1 MGGQVIDIPGYVI
14 KREIGAGG
22 MATVHLAMQTS
33 LEREVALKVMSPAL
47 AADPTFSKRFLQE
60 ARMLASLAHPN
71 IVAVYDVGVT
81 ASQLHYFS
89 MQYLPGGDLAGRVK
103 RGIEERDLVIAVAG
117 VARALGYA
125 HQRGY
130 VHRDVAPGNI
140 LYDANNNPVLTD
152 FGIAL
157 AAASG
162 SRITSAGFSVGTS
175 HYMSPEQARG
185 GDVDARSDIYS
196 LGVLTYY
203 GLVGK
208 PPYDGADGF
217 AVAYA
222 HVFEP
227 VPRLPAEK
235 AHWQPLVDRALAKDP
250 KDRFNDTEQFLEG
263 LAAAVP
269 QYATLF
275 RDDAAPTPAPAP
287 RPAPAATTL
296 VSMPAAR
303 PAGSDVATKVPRST
317 PTPSNPARTSNTP
330 TPKPVADKKPSSGVM
345 RWWPVFIVLIGVGL
359 IGFAMFARRSTPRPA
374 PATPVPA
381 PTAQTPSPTPAPP
394 SPSTAAS
401 PSESPAVTTTTAP
414 TPAPAPTETSPPNS
428 QNPPTAMDAVE
439 ASDAQAATNQVQ
451 LADLPTVVDPVNE
464 AVRLARV
471 DFAAQRFTNPPGN
484 NALERYQMAL
494 KLDPKNK
501 QVRQGIVEIA
511 KRYIDIAE
519 KNRATGDL
527 AAYDRYLKSAADVG
541 KSMPDDTE
549 VPKAIAQS
557 RQSAAAPFIA
567 QGKTA
572 AGTGDKAGAKAA
584 FEKAQQLDPDS
595 EAAREGL
602 KYVATIGEPG
612 FTFRDRLGDGQ
623 GPEMVVIDSRTAM
636 AKHDVTRGEFRR
648 FWNSGG
654 KAQFE
659 NESISC
665 RDRESVFRS
674 SKKRGWENP
683 DVAQDDSHP
692 VVCVSWGE
700 AAAYAQWLSKQT
712 GKHYRLMT
720 AAEFDSVA
728 RKAPG
733 GACKSNLADVSFDKK
748 FDSRDGGD
756 CDDGFAGTSPVG
768 HFGGVAGGIADI
780 DGNVRTWV
788 GACGNGAAADVGS
801 RCRDFLVKGR
811 SWLSPPRESAT
822 FSDTYSADVALNT
835 VGFRVVRDMEK

>member
-1 MGGQVIDIPGYVI
+1 VIDIPGYVI

-22 MATVHLAMQTS
+22 MATVHLATQTS
-33 LEREVALKVMSPAL
+33 LEREVALKVMSQAL

-81 ASQLHYFS
+81 PSQLHYFS
-89 MQYLPGGDLAGRVK
+89 MQYLPGGDLAARV
-103 RGIEERDLVIAVAG
+103 RAGIEERDLVVAVAG
-117 VARALGYA
+117 VAKALGYA

-196 LGVLTYY
+196 LGVLTYF
-203 GLVGK
+203 GLAGK
-208 PPYDGADGF
+208 PPYDGSDGF

-222 HVFEP
+222 HVFEAI
-227 VPRLPAEK
+227 PRLPLEK
-235 AHWQPLVDRALAKDP
+235 AHWQPLIDRALAKDP
-250 KDRFNDTEQFLEG
+250 KDRFNSTEQFLEG

-275 RDDAAPTPAPAP
+275 RDDIPAAPSP
-287 RPAPAATTL
+287 RPAAATT
-296 VSMPAAR
+296 VMSMPAAR

-317 PTPSNPARTSNTP
+317 PAPASAARAKNTP
-330 TPKPVADKKPSSGVM
+330 QSTPAVVVEKKPASALM

-359 IGFAMFARRSTPRPA
+359 IAFAMFVRKTAPR
-374 PATPVPA
+374 PA
-381 PTAQTPSPTPAPP
+381 PTAQQSAPPP
-394 SPSTAAS
+394 SPSPS
-401 PSESPAVTTTTAP
+401 PVSSPPSTP
-414 TPAPAPTETSPPNS
+414 PAPANETPAVATNTPPTAETTPPPNAT
-428 QNPPTAMDAVE
+428 NPPTAMDAVE
-439 ASDAQAATNQVQ
+439 SADAQAAGADPTQ
-451 LADLPTVVDPVNE
+451 LTDLPTVVDPVVE
-464 AVRLARV
+464 AIRLGRV
-471 DFAAQRFTNPPGN
+471 DFAAQRLTTPQGN
-484 NALERYQMAL
+484 NALERFQLAL

-501 QVRQGIVEIA
+501 QARQGIVDIA
-511 KRYIDIAE
+511 KRYIDIGE
-519 KNRATGDL
+519 KNRAGNDL
-527 AAYDRYLKSAADVG
+527 AAYDRYLKTALDVG
-541 KSMPDDTE
+541 KSIPDDNE
-549 VPKAIAQS
+549 VAKVVAQS
-557 RQSAAAPFIA
+557 RQSASAPFIA

-572 AGTGDKAGAKAA
+572 ASIGDKAGAKAA
-584 FEKAQQLDPDS
+584 YEKAQQLDPDS
-595 EAAREGL
+595 DAAKEGL

-612 FTFRDRLGDGQ
+612 FAFRDKMGDGQ
-623 GPEMVVIDSRTAM
+623 GPELVVVDARMAM

-648 FWNSGG
+648 FWNAAG
-654 KAQFE
+654 KSQFPAGD
-659 NESISC
+659 ISC

-674 SKKRGWENP
+674 SKKRTWENP
-683 DVAQDDSHP
+683 DVTQDDNHP
-692 VVCVSWGE
+692 VVCVSWPE

-712 GKHYRLMT
+712 AKHYRLMT
-720 AAEFDSVA
+720 AAEFDSAV
-728 RKAPG
+728 RKAPN
-733 GACKSNLADVSFDKK
+733 GACKSNLADASFNKTY
-748 FDSRDGGD
+748 DSRDGAD

-768 HFGGVAGGIADI
+768 RFGGVIGDI
-780 DGNVRTWV
+780 DGNVRIWV

-811 SWLSPPRESAT
+811 GWLSQPNKESPN
-822 FSDTYSADVALNT
+822 FSDTYSADVSLNT
-835 VGFRVVRDMEK
+835 VGFRVVRDLEK